1 MTKFSE
7 NLSLKD
13 WRVLN
18 GKNVTI
24 KKKQK
29 TTARHIGSSSNP
41 VKRVNPEEVYNQ
53 RVAFNE
59 AHFGC
64 KKFYH
69 RPHGTKKT
77 WETTMAPKPT
87 PERKF
92 KRILYI
98 LVPSELYTE
107 TDVMRKKK
115 IYHRDVHHRV
125 TKVTEE
131 MRPIIAHGEHAAK
144 AILIKNG
151 ISAENITTAK
161 NMCCVLLHNQ
171 VSVERVK
178 QILPTLTM
186 RVFRE
191 QK

>member
-1 MTKFSE
+1 MKE

-18 GKNVTI
+18 GKVLP
-24 KKKQK
+24 KKKK
-29 TTARHIGSSSNP
+29 KCTVSGRRINH
-41 VKRVNPEEVYNQ
+41 KRVDPEEIYNQ
-53 RVAFNE
+53 RVAFNQE
-59 AHFGC
+59 HFGC

-69 RPHGTKKT
+69 RPHGAKKT
-77 WETTMAPKPT
+77 WETTMAPKPK
-87 PERKF
+87 PERNF

-98 LVPSELYTE
+98 LVPSELYAE

-125 TKVTEE
+125 INVTEE

-151 ISAENITTAK
+151 ISAENIMTTK
-161 NMCCVLLHNQ
+161 NMCYVLLHNQ
-171 VSVERVK
+171 VNVERIK
-178 QILPTLTM
+178 QIFPTLSM
-186 RVFRE
+186 RVFKQ

>member
-1 MTKFSE
+1 MKKIEE

-18 GKNVTI
+18 GKKTAV
-24 KKKQK
+24 KKKK
-29 TTARHIGSSSNP
+29 TDVARHIGGVFNP
-41 VKRVNPEEVYNQ
+41 VPRVDSQKIYEE

-69 RPHGTKKT
+69 RPHGTKKS

-92 KRILYI
+92 KRVLYI
-98 LVPSELYTE
+98 LVPAEMYAE
-107 TDVMRKKK
+107 TDIMRTKK
-115 IYHRDVHHRV
+115 IYHRDERHHV
-125 TKVTEE
+125 VKVTTEK
-131 MRPIIAHGEHAAK
+131 RPVIAHGEHAAK
-144 AILIKNG
+144 AILLKQG
-151 ISAENITTAK
+151 IPAENILTSK
-161 NMCCVLLHNQ
+161 NLCCVLLHNQ
-171 VSVERVK
+171 VSVERIK
-178 QILPTLTM
+178 QIFPTLSM